1 MLSPTTASI
10 RKSTKRRSARR
21 WVSVLDSQF
30 QIQLANA
37 IAVLTETT
45 RRVIF
50 RPQLGTGNWDLP
62 QPHHHQVRL
71 ESHRDLLCIGTRG
84 HINPMDGVITATDV
98 KLCRIEGGTAG
109 ERRRAARQRDRGDR
123 VARHVIHK
131 KLRLITGDV
140 RLRSARQHNNL
151 SRGKCALTK
160 IVGANSQ
167 RARWRTAGQRRR
179 WRDYVNAR

>member
-1 MLSPTTASI
+1 MLSPTMASI
-10 RKSTKRRSARR
+10 RKSTKRRSTRKLI
-21 WVSVLDSQF
+21 VLSSRFPIPD
-30 QIQLANA
+30 LANA
-37 IAVLTETT
+37 VAVLTETT

-50 RPQLGTGNWDLP
+50 CPQLGTGNWVLP

-71 ESHRDLLCIGTRG
+71 ECHRDLLCIGTRG
-84 HINPMDGVITATDV
+84 HINPMYGIITATYV
-98 KLCRIEGGTAG
+98 KLRRIERGTAG
-109 ERRRAARQRDRGDR
+109 KRRRAARQRDRGGR

-131 KLRLITGDV
+131 KLRLITGDA

-160 IVGANSQ
+160 IVDANSQ